1 MRKGILHIVIYEGV
15 NESQNMD
22 EKAIL
27 GFVVWLFICIGL
39 VTVYTIPDKQG
50 QACFGN
56 VVGLLLLIGVL
67 RLPHVRQRIA
77 EPRFRSLLL
86 VGGLLLVG
94 VALSIGLGLLA
105 QAF

>member
-1 MRKGILHIVIYEGV
+1 L
-15 NESQNMD
+15 D

-27 GFVVWLFICIGL
+27 GFVIWLFICIGL
-39 VTVYTIPDKQG
+39 VTLYTIPDKQG

-67 RLPHVRQRIA
+67 RLSKVRQRIA

-86 VGGLLLVG
+86 VAGLLLLG
-94 VALSIGLGLLA
+94 TALSIGLGLLA
-105 QAF
+105 QTF

>member
-1 MRKGILHIVIYEGV
+1 
-15 NESQNMD
+15 MD

-27 GFVVWLFICIGL
+27 GFVIWLFICIGL

-56 VVGLLLLIGVL
+56 VIGLLLLIGVL
-67 RLPHVRQRIA
+67 RLPKVRQRMA

-86 VGGLLLVG
+86 VIGLLILG
-94 VALSIGLGLLA
+94 VALSIGMGMLA
-105 QAF
+105 RAF